1 MNDTKPPASTVDATF
16 RSTAPPD
23 HPFAETAGFSANGNK
38 RNLKKLASLLRFL
51 VPYKWRFV
59 IAMLALATAA
69 STVLFIGQGLKHVID
84 EGFSAQN
91 AATLD
96 ATLFTLLG
104 MLLVLGAST
113 YIRYYLM
120 TWIGQRFVADIRRAV
135 FDHILALSPSFY
147 EKTRTGEVISRL
159 TNDTAAVEN
168 VVGGVFSFALRNL
181 VLLIGGLIMMFV
193 TSVKLSLLVICV
205 IPLAMAPIVIL
216 GRRVRKLS
224 RQATD
229 RVADASAHV
238 DETLHEIRTVQAYA
252 HEPVDREVFGRFAEA
267 IFQVGAVKARIQG
280 GLIAAVIVLAFGAI
294 GVILWVG
301 GRDVIAGAIT
311 PGELSAFVFYAIIV
325 ANASAAVSEMY
336 GELMRAAGSSERLS
350 ELLETKADV
359 ATPPYPQ
366 SISAGP
372 HKAGRINISNV
383 TFFYPSRPEVAALEN
398 IQCEIQPGE
407 VVALVGPS
415 GAGKTTVFQLLLRFY
430 DPSSGQIL
438 IDGIDIKSAAL
449 HEVRSRIALVSQDP
463 VIFATSVADN
473 VRYGRLEAT
482 DEEVRAACDAAYA
495 LEFIAGLP
503 DGLNTNLGE
512 RGVKLSGGQRQR
524 IAIARAFLADRAI
537 LLLDEATSA
546 LDAESERMVQLA
558 MDRLMMGRTT
568 LIIAHRLATVKSA
581 NRIIVME
588 RGRIVRVGTHDSL
601 VADGGLYA
609 RLAALQF
616 SSVA

>member
-1 MNDTKPPASTVDATF
+1 MNSTHSPAATTE
-16 RSTAPPD
+16 SADEPHAPPTD
-23 HPFAETAGFSANGNK
+23 ETIADPAAIKK
-38 RNLKKLASLLRFL
+38 RSLKKLASLLRFIA
-51 VPYKWRFV
+51 PYKWRFAV
-59 IAMLALATAA
+59 AMLALATAA
-69 STVLFIGQGLKHVID
+69 STVLVIGQGLKHVID
-84 EGFSAQN
+84 QGFSAQN

-96 ATLFTLLG
+96 ATLFALLG

-135 FDHILALSPSFY
+135 FDHILTLSPSFY
-147 EKTRTGEVISRL
+147 EKTRAGEVISRL

-181 VLLIGGLIMMFV
+181 VLLIGGLAMMFV
-193 TSVKLSLLVICV
+193 TSIKLSLLVVCV

-229 RVADASAHV
+229 RVADASAHI
-238 DETLHEIRTVQAYA
+238 DETLHEVRTVQAYA

-267 IFQVGAVKARIQG
+267 IFQVGATKARIQG

-311 PGELSAFVFYAIIV
+311 PGALSAFVFYAIIV

-350 ELLETKADV
+350 ELLDTQPDV
-359 ATPPYPQ
+359 ANPVAPVKFP
-366 SISAGP
+366 AGDAR
-372 HKAGRINISNV
+372 AGQIVIDQL
-383 TFFYPSRPEVAALEN
+383 TFHYPSRPDTAA
-398 IQCEIQPGE
+398 IAGFCCEIKPGE

-430 DPSSGQIL
+430 DPLSGRIL
-438 IDGIDIKSAAL
+438 IDGIDIKSASL
-449 HEVRSRIALVSQDP
+449 RDVRTRIALVSQDP
-463 VIFATSVADN
+463 VIFAASVADN
-473 VRYGRLEAT
+473 VRYGRLGAT
-482 DEEVRAACDAAYA
+482 DAEVRAACEAAYA
-495 LEFIAGLP
+495 LEFIAALP
-503 DGLNTNLGE
+503 DGLATNLGE

-524 IAIARAFLADRAI
+524 IAIARAFLADRSI

-558 MDRLMMGRTT
+558 MERLMVGRTT

-588 RGRIVRVGTHDSL
+588 RGQIVSIGTHDSL

-616 SSVA
+616 STGNPG

>member
-1 MNDTKPPASTVDATF
+1 MNPPPLPDPGASG
-16 RSTAPPD
+16 TA
-23 HPFAETAGFSANGNK
+23 NKK
-38 RNLKKLASLLRFL
+38 RNLTKLATLLRFL
-51 VPYKWRFV
+51 LPYKWRFAV
-59 IAMLALATAA
+59 AMLALATAA
-69 STVLFIGQGLKHVID
+69 STVLVIGQGLKHVID

-96 ATLFTLLG
+96 STLFALLG

-113 YIRYYLM
+113 YVRYYLM

-135 FDHILALSPSFY
+135 FDHILTLSPSFY
-147 EKTRTGEVISRL
+147 ERTRTGEVISRL

-181 VLLIGGLIMMFV
+181 VLLIGGLVMMFV
-193 TSVKLSLLVICV
+193 TSVKLSLLVVCV
-205 IPLAMAPIVIL
+205 IPLAMAPIIIL
-216 GRRVRKLS
+216 GRRVRNLS

-229 RVADASAHV
+229 RVADASAHI
-238 DETLHEIRTVQAYA
+238 DETLHEVRTVQAYA
-252 HEPVDREVFGRFAEA
+252 HEPVDRQVFAKFAEA

-301 GRDVIAGAIT
+301 GRDVINGVITAGA
-311 PGELSAFVFYAIIV
+311 LSAFVFYAIIV

-336 GELMRAAGSSERLS
+336 GELMRAAGSSERLC
-350 ELLETKADV
+350 ELLETQQDV
-359 ATPPYPQ
+359 AEPLHPQ
-366 SISAGP
+366 AIPRHAT
-372 HKAGRINISNV
+372 AGRIV
-383 TFFYPSRPEVAALEN
+383 FDDLTFYYPSRPDTAALAN
-398 IQCEIQPGE
+398 IQCEIAPGE

-430 DPSSGQIL
+430 DPSMGRIL
-438 IDGIDIKSAAL
+438 IDGVDIKTASL
-449 HEVRSRIALVSQDP
+449 VDVRTRIALVSQDP
-463 VIFATSVADN
+463 VIFAASVSDN
-473 VRYGRLEAT
+473 VRYGRLDAT
-482 DEEVRAACDAAYA
+482 DIEVRAACEAAYA
-495 LEFIAGLP
+495 LEFIDKLP
-503 DGLNTNLGE
+503 QGLNTNLGE

-524 IAIARAFLADRAI
+524 IAIARAFLADRSI

-558 MDRLMMGRTT
+558 MVHLMLGRTT

-588 RGRIVRVGTHDSL
+588 HGKIVRIGTHDSL

-616 SSVA
+616 AAGV

>member
-1 MNDTKPPASTVDATF
+1 MNSSQSTTTAPGLAAEPP
-16 RSTAPPD
+16 STAANVPATD
-23 HPFAETAGFSANGNK
+23 STADNK
-38 RNLKKLASLLRFL
+38 RSLKKLASLLRFIA
-51 VPYKWRFV
+51 PYKWRFAV
-59 IAMLALATAA
+59 AMMALATAA
-69 STVLFIGQGLKHVID
+69 STVLVIGQGLKHVID
-84 EGFSAQN
+84 QGFSAQN

-96 ATLFTLLG
+96 ATLFALLG

-113 YIRYYLM
+113 YVRYYLM

-135 FDHILALSPSFY
+135 FDHILTLSPSFY

-181 VLLIGGLIMMFV
+181 VLLIGGLVMMFV
-193 TSVKLSLLVICV
+193 TSIKLSLLVVCV

-229 RVADASAHV
+229 RVADASAHI
-238 DETLHEIRTVQAYA
+238 DETLHEVRTVQAYA

-267 IFQVGAVKARIQG
+267 IFQVGATKARIQG
-280 GLIAAVIVLAFGAI
+280 ALIAAVIVLAFGAI

-311 PGELSAFVFYAIIV
+311 PGALSAFVFYAIIV

-350 ELLETKADV
+350 ELLETRPDV
-359 ATPPYPQ
+359 ANPVNPASFPG
-366 SISAGP
+366 SAA
-372 HKAGRINISNV
+372 KAGRIVIDHL
-383 TFFYPSRPEVAALEN
+383 TFHYPSRPDVAA
-398 IQCEIQPGE
+398 ITDFSCEIESGE

-430 DPSSGQIL
+430 DPSAGQIR
-438 IDGIDIKSAAL
+438 IDGVDIKAATL
-449 HEVRSRIALVSQDP
+449 RDVRTRIALVSQDP
-463 VIFATSVADN
+463 VIFAASVADN
-473 VRYGRLEAT
+473 VRYGRLDAS
-482 DEEVRAACDAAYA
+482 DADVRAACEAAYA
-495 LEFIAGLP
+495 LEFIAALP
-503 DGLNTNLGE
+503 DGLATNLGE

-524 IAIARAFLADRAI
+524 IAIARAFLADRSI

-558 MDRLMMGRTT
+558 MERLMVGRTT

-581 NRIIVME
+581 NRIIVMA
-588 RGRIVRVGTHDSL
+588 RGQIVSIGTHDSL

-616 SSVA
+616 SNGSAG